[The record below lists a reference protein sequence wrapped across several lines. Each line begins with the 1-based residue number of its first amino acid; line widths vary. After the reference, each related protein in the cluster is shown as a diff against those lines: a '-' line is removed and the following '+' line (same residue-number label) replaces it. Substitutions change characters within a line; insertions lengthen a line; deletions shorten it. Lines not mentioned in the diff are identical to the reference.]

1 MQVRDLTRGGGGANF
16 SVVATTKLGKVPRS
30 IEALGHT
37 HFVGAVHQ
45 AFVLCSRQ
53 EHAPN
58 RAHRGEFCARASD
71 GGGVSQAICIE
82 KKLVDHHLGSTHCQ
96 RVLILTSAIHEY
108 RSFKILAYE

>member
-16 SVVATTKLGKVPRS
+16 SVVATAKLGEVPRR

-53 EHAPN
+53 EHARN
-58 RAHRGEFCARASD
+58 RTHQGEFCARASR
-71 GGGVSQAICIE
+71 G
-82 KKLVDHHLGSTHCQ
+82 
-96 RVLILTSAIHEY
+96 
-108 RSFKILAYE
+108 